1 MKTVRQT
8 ILVIT
13 CVLVTVGFAPNS
25 QVHETDDGLV
35 GPADMVAA
43 APTNLATSRGKVVPC
58 ALTCNIH
65 SLAEGVV
72 FSTAPSRTV
81 RQGYLGTVDHPLE
94 FLCLLRC

>member
-25 QVHETDDGLV
+25 HVHETDDGVV

-43 APTNLATSRGKVVPC
+43 APTNLATSRGKVVPR
-58 ALTCNIH
+58 APTCNVN

-72 FSTAPSRTV
+72 LSAAPSRTV
-81 RQGYLGTVDHPLE
+81 AQAYLGTPDYPLE